1 MWIGTAAPAGPAVG
15 SGSGGCEE
23 ERTGEGQELVQS
35 KHLESGGKKRNVRH
49 RENDLT
55 QSTNQWVCIWV
66 VRLSEAERE
75 SENQENKDGKVV

>member
-1 MWIGTAAPAGPAVG
+1 MWIGTAAPAGPAAG

-23 ERTGEGQELVQS
+23 ERTREGQELAWS

-49 RENDLT
+49 RENGLT
-55 QSTNQWVCIWV
+55 QSTDQLV

>member
-1 MWIGTAAPAGPAVG
+1 MWIGTAAPAGPAAG

-23 ERTGEGQELVQS
+23 ERTRGGQELAWS

-49 RENDLT
+49 RENGLT
-55 QSTNQWVCIWV
+55 QSTDQWVV
-66 VRLSEAERE
+66 SLSEAERE